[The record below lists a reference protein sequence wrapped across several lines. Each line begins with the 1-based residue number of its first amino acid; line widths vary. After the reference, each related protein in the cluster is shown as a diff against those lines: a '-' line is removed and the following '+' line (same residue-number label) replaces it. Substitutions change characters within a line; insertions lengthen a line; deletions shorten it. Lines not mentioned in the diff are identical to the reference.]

1 MILFD
6 LDGTIANVDGRR
18 QAADQAEEEYI
29 LDNIHTV
36 STDLDTTEP
45 VDGRSTMREFNR
57 AAKAEWWKAWQDPDN
72 IKRLDYPNEL
82 VVSVLRDWR
91 ERGKVITIVSARNDK
106 NRDVTEQWLAQWGI
120 PYDALYMR
128 KDGDY
133 RPDNVFK
140 QELLDNIR
148 KNGND
153 LIERVYDDRNQVV
166 DMWRANGIEC
176 IQVVPRDKGEF

>member
-18 QAADQAEEEYI
+18 QAAEQAADDCHDANSSMPDSE
-29 LDNIHTV
+29 LMP
-36 STDLDTTEP
+36 LC
-45 VDGRSTMREFNR
+45 R
-57 AAKAEWWKAWQDPDN
+57 KAWWKAWQNPDN
-72 IKRLDYPNEL
+72 ISRLDVPNEI

-91 ERGKVITIVSARNDK
+91 ERGKHIVIVSARNDK

-148 KNGND
+148 KNGDD

-176 IQVVPRDKGEF
+176 IQVVPREQGEF

>member
-6 LDGTIANVDGRR
+6 LDGTIANVDRRR

-29 LDNIHTV
+29 LENIHTV

-57 AAKAEWWKAWQDPDN
+57 AAKAEWWKAWQDPAN
-72 IKRLDYPNEL
+72 IKRDEPNEV
-82 VVSVLRDWR
+82 VVSILRDWH

-106 NRDVTEQWLAQWGI
+106 NRAVTEQWLAAYGI
-120 PYDALYMR
+120 HYDALYMR
-128 KDGDY
+128 PDGDY

-148 KNGND
+148 KNGED

-166 DMWRANGIEC
+166 DMWRANGIDC

>member
-18 QAADQAEEEYI
+18 QAADEAQANSVR
-29 LDNIHTV
+29 D
-36 STDLDTTEP
+36 DRQD
-45 VDGRSTMREFNR
+45 
-57 AAKAEWWKAWQDPDN
+57 WWCAWQDPDN
-72 IKRLDYPNEL
+72 ILRLDVPNEL

-91 ERGKVITIVSARNDK
+91 ERGKHIVIVSARNDK
-106 NRDVTEQWLAQWGI
+106 NRDVTERWLNQYGI
-120 PYDALYMR
+120 HYDALYMR

-148 KNGND
+148 EGGED

-166 DMWRANGIEC
+166 DMWRANGIDC

>member
-18 QAADQAEEEYI
+18 QAADQAEEDYI
-29 LDNIHTV
+29 LENIHTV

-45 VDGRSTMREFNR
+45 VDGRSAMRDFNR

-72 IKRLDYPNEL
+72 ILRLDVPNEI

-91 ERGKVITIVSARNDK
+91 ERGKVVTIVSARNDK
-106 NRDVTEQWLAQWGI
+106 NRDVTEWWLNQYGI
-120 PYDALYMR
+120 HYDALYMR

-148 KNGND
+148 KGGED

-166 DMWRANGIEC
+166 DMWRANGIDC

>member
-18 QAADQAEEEYI
+18 QAADQAEQDYTCT
-29 LDNIHTV
+29 HTV
-36 STDLDTTEP
+36 GD
-45 VDGRSTMREFNR
+45 STMREFNR

-72 IKRLDYPNEL
+72 IKRLDVPNEV
-82 VVSVLRDWR
+82 VVSILRDWR

-106 NRDVTEQWLAQWGI
+106 NRAVTEEWLAQWGI
-120 PYDALYMR
+120 YYDALYMR
-128 KDGDY
+128 PDGDY

-148 KNGND
+148 KNGDD

-176 IQVVPRDKGEF
+176 IQVVPREKGEF

>member
-6 LDGTIANVDGRR
+6 LDGTIANVDRR
-18 QAADQAEEEYI
+18 RKAADQAE
-29 LDNIHTV
+29 DDFANANI
-36 STDLDTTEP
+36 SMTDDKLLP
-45 VDGRSTMREFNR
+45 LCR
-57 AAKAEWWKAWQDPDN
+57 KAWWKAWQDPDN
-72 IKRLDYPNEL
+72 ILRDEPNEV
-82 VVSVLRDWR
+82 VVSILRDWH

-128 KDGDY
+128 PDGDY

-148 KNGND
+148 KTD

-176 IQVVPRDKGEF
+176 IQVIPRDKGEF

>member
-6 LDGTIANVDGRR
+6 LDGTIANVDRRR
-18 QAADQAEEEYI
+18 QAAEQAADDYHDANGEMPDSE
-29 LDNIHTV
+29 LMP
-36 STDLDTTEP
+36 LC
-45 VDGRSTMREFNR
+45 R
-57 AAKAEWWKAWQDPDN
+57 KAWWKAWQDPDN
-72 IKRLDYPNEL
+72 IKRDEPNEL

-106 NRDVTEQWLAQWGI
+106 NRDVTEEWLAAHGI
-120 PYDALYMR
+120 HYDALHMR

-148 KNGND
+148 KNGDD

-166 DMWRANGIEC
+166 DMWRANGIDC

>member
-1 MILFD
+1 MIVFD
-6 LDGTIANVDGRR
+6 LDGTIANVDARR
-18 QAADQAEEEYI
+18 KAADQAADEFHNA
-29 LDNIHTV
+29 NISMDDSKLFPLT
-36 STDLDTTEP
+36 
-45 VDGRSTMREFNR
+45 R
-57 AAKAEWWKAWQDPDN
+57 KEWWKAWQEPFH
-72 IKRLDYPNEL
+72 ILRLDVPNEI

-106 NRDVTEQWLAQWGI
+106 NRAVTEEWLANYGI
-120 PYDALYMR
+120 HYDALYMR

-148 KNGND
+148 KNGDD

-166 DMWRANGIEC
+166 DMWRSNGIDC
-176 IQVVPRDKGEF
+176 IQVVPREQGEF

>member
-18 QAADQAEEEYI
+18 QAADEAQA
-29 LDNIHTV
+29 DSV
-36 STDLDTTEP
+36 RDD
-45 VDGRSTMREFNR
+45 RS
-57 AAKAEWWKAWQDPDN
+57 AWWAAWQDPDN
-72 IKRLDYPNEL
+72 ILRLDYPNEL

-91 ERGKVITIVSARNDK
+91 ERDKVITIVSARNDK
-106 NRDVTEQWLAQWGI
+106 NRGVTEQWLSQWGI

-148 KNGND
+148 KNGDD

-176 IQVVPRDKGEF
+176 IQVVPREKGEF

>member
-6 LDGTIANVDGRR
+6 LDGTIANVDARR
-18 QAADQAEEEYI
+18 KAADQAEDGYI
-29 LDNIHTV
+29 LENIHNV
-36 STDLDTTEP
+36 ANDLDTTEP
-45 VDGRSTMREFNR
+45 VDGRMTMRAFNR
-57 AAKAEWWKAWQDPDN
+57 AAKGEWWRAWQDPDN
-72 IKRLDYPNEL
+72 IKLDEPNEI

-91 ERGKVITIVSARNDK
+91 ERGKHIVIVSARNDK
-106 NRDVTEQWLAQWGI
+106 NRDVTERWLNQYGI
-120 PYDALYMR
+120 HYDALYMR

-148 KNGND
+148 EGGED

-166 DMWRANGIEC
+166 DMWRSNGIDC

>member
-6 LDGTIANVDGRR
+6 LEGTIANVDGRR
-18 QAADQAEEEYI
+18 AAAEQAADDCHDANSSMFDDE
-29 LDNIHTV
+29 L
-36 STDLDTTEP
+36 LP
-45 VDGRSTMREFNR
+45 LCR
-57 AAKAEWWKAWQDPDN
+57 KAWWKAWQDPAN
-72 IKRLDYPNEL
+72 ILRLDYPNEL

-106 NRDVTEQWLAQWGI
+106 NRDVTEHWLWQWGI

-128 KDGDY
+128 PDGDY
-133 RPDNVFK
+133 RPDSVFK

-148 KNGND
+148 KTD

-176 IQVVPRDKGEF
+176 IQVVPREKGEF

>member
-6 LDGTIANVDGRR
+6 LDGTIANVDARR
-18 QAADQAEEEYI
+18 EAANQAADDYHD
-29 LDNIHTV
+29 DNIRMDDSKLFPLT
-36 STDLDTTEP
+36 
-45 VDGRSTMREFNR
+45 R
-57 AAKAEWWKAWQDPDN
+57 KAWWTAWQNPDN
-72 IKRLDYPNEL
+72 ILRLDYPNEL

-91 ERGKVITIVSARNDK
+91 ERGKHIVIVSARNDK
-106 NRDVTEQWLAQWGI
+106 NRAVTEEWLAKYGI
-120 PYDALYMR
+120 HYDALYMR
-128 KDGDY
+128 PDGDY

-148 KNGND
+148 KGGED

-166 DMWRANGIEC
+166 DMWRANGIDC

>member
-18 QAADQAEEEYI
+18 AAAEQAADDFAN
-29 LDNIHTV
+29 DNL
-36 STDLDTTEP
+36 SMPDEKLLP
-45 VDGRSTMREFNR
+45 LCR
-57 AAKAEWWKAWQDPDN
+57 KAWWKAWQDPDN

-91 ERGKVITIVSARNDK
+91 ERGKRIVIVSARNDK

-120 PYDALYMR
+120 SYDALYMR
-128 KDGDY
+128 PDGDY

-148 KNGND
+148 KNGDD